1 MGRKLCTVTQCCCYW
16 HYQKL
21 TMGIPN
27 EEKPQRDRGITA
39 VETFLQAVDR
49 ACIVFNLKTGTIIIG
64 IINIILCLTFAVKY
78 MVLLVSLVNDVV
90 ELLDR
95 MKQEPHESDG
105 ASLGFSI
112 IGFILYTIILTT
124 CGVSIIIASIL
135 IHGAR
140 TGRPGF
146 LIPWLSMIALFM
158 MFQLV

>member
-1 MGRKLCTVTQCCCYW
+1 MGGINKKYLSNKEVDTDW

-78 MVLLVSLVNDVV
+78 MVLLVSLVNDVA

-105 ASLGFSI
+105 ATLGFSI
-112 IGFILYTIILTT
+112 RGSFEEEITHH
-124 CGVSIIIASIL
+124 AN
-135 IHGAR
+135 
-140 TGRPGF
+140 
-146 LIPWLSMIALFM
+146 
-158 MFQLV
+158 